1 MLNYKKVFAAVMA
14 ASLLAGLVAC
24 SGKTET
30 AASSGAAPS
39 SSDSSSASSASSSDG
54 RVRPDDG
61 KPLGYQLDK
70 PQSGEDVAVLT
81 TSMGVIKLRLFAQA
95 APKTVE
101 NFKGLIQKGY
111 YNGLTFH
118 RVISDFMIQG
128 GDPKGNGTGG
138 ESVWGKEFAD
148 EFNAN
153 LVNIRGAVSM
163 ANSGPDTNGSQFFIN
178 QRGNSQAI
186 SWDNYQQGYDL
197 YKQYPDAFIQQY
209 GNWTDMTKVTDA
221 YKKLYNENGGNPNL
235 DGAYSVIQRGH
246 SVFAQVYEGMD
257 IVDKIAA
264 VKTDSSDKPETAV
277 TIVKAEIQKYQ
288 P

>member
-1 MLNYKKVFAAVMA
+1 MLNYKRAFAAVMA

-30 AASSGAAPS
+30 TASSGATPEAS
-39 SSDSSSASSASSSDG
+39 ASSSASSASSSDG
-54 RVRPDDG
+54 RIRPDDG

-70 PQSGEDVAVLT
+70 PQSGEDVAILT

-128 GDPKGNGTGG
+128 GDPNGNGTGG
-138 ESVWGKEFAD
+138 ESVWGKTFAD

-163 ANSGPDTNGSQFFIN
+163 ANSGPDTNGSQFFID
-178 QRGNSQAI
+178 QRGTSQAI
-186 SWDNYQQGYDL
+186 SWDNFQQGYDL

-221 YKKLYNENGGNPNL
+221 YKKLYNEHGGNVNL

-246 SVFAQVYEGMD
+246 TVFAQVYEGMD

-264 VKTDSSDKPETAV
+264 VKTDSNDKPETAV